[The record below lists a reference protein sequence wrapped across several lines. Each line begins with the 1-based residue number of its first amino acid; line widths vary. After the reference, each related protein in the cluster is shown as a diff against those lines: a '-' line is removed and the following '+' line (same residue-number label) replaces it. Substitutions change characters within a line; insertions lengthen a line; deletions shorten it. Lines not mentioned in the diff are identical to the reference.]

1 MFDNNIKKIIYDT
14 YYYLKNINI
23 IGKERIEFINNVFK
37 CHITSVYNLIKKFKY
52 DFNNIYKN
60 KYKNKYTPKIHYNLH
75 PFLLINYNI

>member
-37 CHITSVYNLIKKFKY
+37 CHIQVFI
-52 DFNNIYKN
+52 IG
-60 KYKNKYTPKIHYNLH
+60 
-75 PFLLINYNI
+75 